1 MRKLTIKRKWS
12 FVACAGTAKVYI
24 EDHSSSEMTITG
36 VPVRKL
42 GKLKNGKEVSFDI
55 PEGELKVFVIFDAL
69 SKEYCN
75 DIYKISAE
83 GDVSLTGKCKFNL
96 GTGNAFR
103 FDNNNTVDASI
114 NRKKGS
120 IIGWIAMA
128 VAIIIGAVVGWYLS
142 EIIVNML

>member
-12 FVACAGTAKVYI
+12 FVACLGTGKVYI
-24 EDHSSSEMTITG
+24 EDHSSSEMTIAG

-42 GKLKNGKEVSFDI
+42 GKLKNGKEVTFDI
-55 PEGELKVFVIFDAL
+55 EDGELKVFVIADTM

-75 DIYKISAE
+75 DIYQLPAE
-83 GDVSLTGKCKFNL
+83 GDVSLTGKCKFNP

-114 NRKKGS
+114 NRKKGAS
-120 IIGWIAMA
+120 IGWIVLALA
-128 VAIIIGAVVGWYLS
+128 CVIGAVAGWYIS
-142 EIIVNML
+142 EFLINVL